1 MRKFAL
7 MGLCAVLGAYFAV
20 PAAAARK
27 EAKKEAKKEVKS
39 RQFVKINLNTAIAYE
54 LKKIPGIS
62 KSKAE
67 RIVDY
72 REANGDY
79 KSIEDLKQINHE
91 TKSGRTSYDFATSK
105 GAWQKAIK
113 PLIEMDIFTLKDGTD
128 VVDQNALY
136 VQLYPN
142 PVDINSASLD
152 ELKALPGISKAKATL
167 IIDNRPYS
175 SIDGL
180 KDLSHETKSG
190 RTSYDFATS
199 KGAWRKPMEP
209 LIESGRLVC
218 SVGKKKKA
226 KEEVKEK
233 EEAPGKEEED
243 GDQGMDY

>member
-7 MGLCAVLGAYFAV
+7 LGLCAVLGTYFAAPV
-20 PAAAARK
+20 AAAKK
-27 EAKKEAKKEVKS
+27 EVKKEAKKEVKS
-39 RQFVKINLNTAIAYE
+39 GQFVKINLNTAIAYE

-79 KSIEDLKQINHE
+79 KSIDDLKQINHE
-91 TKSGRTSYDFATSK
+91 TKSGRTSYDFATKS
-105 GAWQKAIK
+105 GNWNKAMR
-113 PLIEMDIFTLKDGTD
+113 LLVEADIFTLEDGTD

-136 VQLYPN
+136 AHLYPN

-152 ELKALPGISKAKATL
+152 ELKALPGISKAKATR

-175 SIDGL
+175 SVEGL
-180 KDLSHETKSG
+180 KDITHETKSG

-218 SVGKKKKA
+218 SGGKKK
-226 KEEVKEK
+226 EVKEK
-233 EEAPGKEEED
+233 AKEKEETTEKEE
-243 GDQGMDY
+243 GDQEGMDY